1 MVNRPTNIGAI
12 EFDALISETVSYSAE
27 VPQYPVESGY
37 SVSDDII
44 TSPLTIS
51 ATLLVSDLPVTWKAR
66 FANQANRVITVREQL
81 KQLYIKGEPVVY
93 RSSSGIYKNM
103 AIDSLSYPMESGS
116 KAVEISVSLVQVR
129 VTQAEVVDIAS
140 SYCRSGAT
148 GEYVGSASVTNATS
162 GATVAEEQ
170 ETSAEKCSVLYGL
183 VDSFQGEHDIGALV
197 TSFLGG

>member
-1 MVNRPTNIGAI
+1 MVNRPTSIGTI

-66 FANQANRVITVREQL
+66 FANQVNRVITVREQL

-103 AIDSLSYPMESGS
+103 AIESLSYPMESGS
-116 KAVEISVSLVQVR
+116 KAIEISVSLVQVR
-129 VTQAEVVDIAS
+129 VTQAEVVDVAS
-140 SYCRSGAT
+140 SYCRSGTT

-162 GATVAEEQ
+162 GATTAEEQ